1 MRGLGWVMFA
11 GTCLL
16 SGVQVALLVSSGDPL
31 FSYDVIVENAFPI
44 ATIGAIAGAAVGA
57 VIVSRYPRNVIGW
70 LFCVGQLGSALS
82 QAAAAYVSTTP
93 IGDLEPGGEQFL
105 AESIRLIAQTFNAY
119 YTMAFISLIFLLVPD
134 GRLPSRR
141 WRLAPFVPIAAVVMQ
156 VGVYLSLPSDAFEPG
171 AQIEFNVA
179 QVFFAVT
186 AAAALALGIAL
197 GALAIWLRLR
207 RAEGVL
213 RQQLLWLAAAAAA
226 VTGTYLLAFVAQLL
240 LTQAPWYLI
249 IPWYLSYVFV
259 SVAVGVAILKYRLYD
274 IDVILSRAIVLGVLA
289 VFVTVGYIGVV
300 VAIGSAVTALGSSG
314 STVYWPSLVATA
326 LVAAAF
332 QPVRRHVLRLADQ
345 FVYGNRAAPYEA
357 LASLSRRLAD
367 SPSPEDLPARVAEA
381 TGRAIGASRIV
392 VDLGPPGSGLLTA
405 VWPSGAPRDSGGPI
419 AGLELPVLDVGEQVG
434 TITVLLPPG
443 RDLRPFERELLDDV
457 AAQAG
462 VAFRNALLE
471 AELAARV
478 EQTEIQSA
486 ELAASRQRLVGVEDE
501 ARERLAGSIS
511 REVIPHLAVVES
523 ALDDRDDGV
532 PVPPAG
538 LLDRLIAQTELAL
551 ENLRTVCRGVFPAL
565 LERRGMVP
573 ALSAQLDAI
582 GSPAQLEVA
591 ESAERR
597 LDRAAEA
604 AGYLFCIEVAPT
616 DRPSDIALSVDNN
629 TLSVTVTAQSV
640 WDDPTASN
648 WQHARDRV
656 AALGGEV
663 HVERDGDGSQRVRA
677 LIPLADQPPVGEVT
691 GGTVAV
697 GTVAG
702 GTVAVGEAAVRD
714 VMAAQTA
721 SNRSGP
727 NADLGT

>member
-1 MRGLGWVMFA
+1 MRSLGWVMFA

-141 WRLAPFVPIAAVVMQ
+141 WRLAPFVPVAAVVMQ
-156 VGVYLSLPSDAFEPG
+156 VGVYLSLPSAAFEPG

-179 QVFFAVT
+179 QVFFAVS

-197 GALAIWLRLR
+197 GAIAIWLRLR

-259 SVAVGVAILKYRLYD
+259 SVAVGVAIMKYRLYD

-392 VDLGPPGSGLLTA
+392 VELGAPGSGLLTA
-405 VWPSGAPRDSGGPI
+405 VWPSGAPRDSVGPT

-443 RDLRPFERELLDDV
+443 RDLRPFERELLDHYRMV
-457 AAQAG
+457 
-462 VAFRNALLE
+462 F
-471 AELAARV
+471 
-478 EQTEIQSA
+478 
-486 ELAASRQRLVGVEDE
+486 
-501 ARERLAGSIS
+501 ERK
-511 REVIPHLAVVES
+511 R
-523 ALDDRDDGV
+523 
-532 PVPPAG
+532 
-538 LLDRLIAQTELAL
+538 
-551 ENLRTVCRGVFPAL
+551 
-565 LERRGMVP
+565 
-573 ALSAQLDAI
+573 
-582 GSPAQLEVA
+582 
-591 ESAERR
+591 
-597 LDRAAEA
+597 
-604 AGYLFCIEVAPT
+604 
-616 DRPSDIALSVDNN
+616 
-629 TLSVTVTAQSV
+629 
-640 WDDPTASN
+640 
-648 WQHARDRV
+648 
-656 AALGGEV
+656 
-663 HVERDGDGSQRVRA
+663 
-677 LIPLADQPPVGEVT
+677 
-691 GGTVAV
+691 
-697 GTVAG
+697 
-702 GTVAVGEAAVRD
+702 
-714 VMAAQTA
+714 
-721 SNRSGP
+721 
-727 NADLGT
+727 

>member
-1 MRGLGWVMFA
+1 MRSLGWVMFA

-31 FSYDVIVENAFPI
+31 FSNDVIVENAFPI

-141 WRLAPFVPIAAVVMQ
+141 WRLAPFVPVAAVVMQ
-156 VGVYLSLPSDAFEPG
+156 VGVYLSLPSAAFEPG

-197 GALAIWLRLR
+197 GAIAIWLRLR

-259 SVAVGVAILKYRLYD
+259 SVAVGVAIMKYRLYD

-392 VDLGPPGSGLLTA
+392 VELGAPGSGLLTA
-405 VWPSGAPRDSGGPI
+405 VWPSGAPRDSVGPT

-478 EQTEIQSA
+478 EQTEIQSD

-573 ALSAQLDAI
+573 ALSAQLDATR
-582 GSPAQLEVA
+582 SPAQLEVA

-604 AGYLFCIEVAPT
+604 AGYLFCIEAAPT
-616 DRPSDIALSVDNN
+616 DRPSVIALSVDND
-629 TLSVTVTAQSV
+629 TLSVAVTAQSV

-663 HVERDGDGSQRVRA
+663 GVERDGDGSQRVRA
-677 LIPLADQPPVGEVT
+677 LIPLADQPPG
-691 GGTVAV
+691 
-697 GTVAG
+697 
-702 GTVAVGEAAVRD
+702 GEATVRD

-721 SNRSGP
+721 SSRSGP
-727 NADLGT
+727 KADLGT